1 MMCTFSTGMSS
12 ASATAARTTL
22 GPCVPDQT
30 VAESRLTSA
39 TAQEGPIEPCVW
51 TAVV

>member
-1 MMCTFSTGMSS
+1 MMRTFSIGMSS
-12 ASATAARTTL
+12 ASATAERTTF

-30 VAESRLTSA
+30 VAEPSLTSA

-51 TAVV
+51 TGVV